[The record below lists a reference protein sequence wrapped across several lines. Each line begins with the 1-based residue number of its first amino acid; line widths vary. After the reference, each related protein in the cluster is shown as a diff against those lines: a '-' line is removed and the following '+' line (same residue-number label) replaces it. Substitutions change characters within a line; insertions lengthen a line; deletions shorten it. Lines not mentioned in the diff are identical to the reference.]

1 MEIWNEDKK
10 FVLQGD
16 NTRKVTH
23 DTIQSIQKL
32 LASGLETYVMT
43 INGPIYDTKV
53 DSTQAQTKELEVL
66 FETILAH
73 ILHS

>member
-1 MEIWNEDKK
+1 MEFWNEDKM

-23 DTIQSIQKL
+23 GTIQSIQEL

-53 DSTQAQTKELEVL
+53 DLV
-66 FETILAH
+66 
-73 ILHS
+73 

>member
-1 MEIWNEDKK
+1 MEFWNEDKK
-10 FVLQGD
+10 FVLQRD

-53 DSTQAQTKELEVL
+53 DSAQAQTKELEVL
-66 FETILAH
+66 LKQF
-73 ILHS
+73 

>member
-16 NTRKVTH
+16 NTWKVTH

-43 INGPIYDTKV
+43 ISGPIYDTKM
-53 DSTQAQTKELEVL
+53 DSAQAQTKELEVL
-66 FETILAH
+66 LKQF
-73 ILHS
+73 